1 MFERCGGKAM
11 SKKTDRLSD
20 AATNVRPYVERAL
33 KDEELRDN
41 VRRAFTT
48 ARDVYDELVSQGHVS
63 KAATHAATDH
73 DVQENL
79 RKTVEEL
86 KNATARLQGREE
98 EETHRGRNTTVL
110 LTGIAIGIL
119 FNPTTGPQARAWLRE
134 TILGPSDEIEYNPPG
149 DADVSGDGAA

>member
-1 MFERCGGKAM
+1 M
-11 SKKTDRLSD
+11 
-20 AATNVRPYVERAL
+20 RPYVERAL

-41 VRRAFTT
+41 VRQAFQT
-48 ARDVYDELVSQGHVS
+48 AKDVYEELVSQGHVS
-63 KAATHAATDH
+63 KAATHAATDR

-86 KNATARLQGREE
+86 RRATTRLQGRE

-134 TILGPSDEIEYNPPG
+134 TILGPSDEIEYTPG
-149 DADVSGDGAA
+149 GRRGQRLRRRRRLKALSRDLSEAQCSSSLPGAGS

>member
-1 MFERCGGKAM
+1 MK
-11 SKKTDRLSD
+11 KKTDKLSD
-20 AATNVRPYVERAL
+20 AATTVRPYVERAL
-33 KDEELRDN
+33 KDDELRDN
-41 VRRAFTT
+41 VRRAFQT
-48 ARDVYDELVSQGHVS
+48 AKDVYEELVSQGHVS
-63 KAATHAATDH
+63 KAATHAATDR

-86 KNATARLQGREE
+86 RRATTRLQGRE

-134 TILGPSDEIEYNPPG
+134 TILGPSDEIEYTPV
-149 DADVSGDGAA
+149 DEEASASGDGAA